1 MCPLFLLSISTANAA
16 ITRTPVYTPRSL
28 LISVSPE
35 HPFLMEFVESP
46 DHRDSQSGSE
56 EQKLALQPTAA
67 NQVGIRLMSPAQQLA
82 SVSGAV
88 LDATGGTVSGAEVA
102 LKEIDG
108 PESHSAVTG
117 GDGKFAFHELPAGS
131 YIISVKIES
140 FQEYTSMKF
149 ILAAHQDL
157 EIPSIILSIAATS
170 SAMVVQPTDV
180 IAAEQMKAEE
190 KQRILGVIPDF
201 YTSYVWNAAALNTHQ
216 KFSMSVRYAFD
227 PVTIIGV
234 SLTAGI
240 EQSRNKFSAYGQG
253 AKGYGKRWGA
263 RFADGVTYDFFA
275 KAAFPSLLHQDP
287 RYFYQGSGSTWSR
300 IGHAI
305 SYAFI
310 ARSDRGRLMPN
321 YSTFLGGVCSGAL
334 SNLYYPASSRG
345 AGLVFANA
353 AIGLAE
359 RAGENLVREFIYKR
373 LTKHM
378 SGNGKPASGS
388 ENR

>member
-1 MCPLFLLSISTANAA
+1 M
-16 ITRTPVYTPRSL
+16 
-28 LISVSPE
+28 
-35 HPFLMEFVESP
+35 
-46 DHRDSQSGSE
+46 SQ
-56 EQKLALQPTAA
+56 T
-67 NQVGIRLMSPAQQLA
+67 QQLG

-88 LDATGGTVSGAEVA
+88 LDATGGAISGAEVA

-108 PESHSAVTG
+108 PESRSTVTG
-117 GDGKFAFHELPAGS
+117 AEGKYTFHELPTES
-131 YIISVKIES
+131 YVISVKAES
-140 FQEYTSMKF
+140 FQEYTSGIF

-157 EIPSIILSIAATS
+157 EIPSIILSVAAS
-170 SAMVVQPTDV
+170 SAAVVVRPTDI

-201 YTSYVWNAAALNTHQ
+201 YTSYVWNAAPLNTHQ
-216 KFSMSVRYAFD
+216 KFSMTMHYAFD
-227 PVTIIGV
+227 PVTFMGV

-240 EQSRNKFSAYGQG
+240 EQSRNAFSGYGQG
-253 AKGYGKRWGA
+253 AEGYGKRWGA
-263 RFADGVTYDFFA
+263 RFTDGVTYDIFG
-275 KAAFPSLLHQDP
+275 KAVFPSLLHQDP
-287 RYFYQGSGSTWSR
+287 RYFYRGSGSTWSR

-305 SYAFI
+305 GYAFV
-310 ARSDRGRLMPN
+310 ARSDHGQLMPN

-359 RAGENLVREFIYKR
+359 RAGENLLREFIYKR
-373 LTKHM
+373 LTTHM

-388 ENR
+388 ENH